1 MGNLKKFKY
10 EGSSIQFEVIDGKIM
25 ANATLMCEAF
35 DKRANDWLALKSTN
49 KYIEAITRKSGFVE
63 NQLVTT
69 KTGGVPGQAAQGTW
83 IHERL
88 ILNLARWLD
97 VDFEIWCDE
106 KIAELLRTGK
116 TALKTQT
123 EWDIKRYIA
132 KTNYRLQ
139 TDAIKENIIPYR
151 RVGKDKEH
159 FIYIDE
165 AEVLNI
171 AVFGMTSREW
181 KKKNPEEA
189 KKGNIRD
196 YADMHQ
202 LVVLANME
210 SFNSILINK
219 NIPKEQRMQQLA
231 TAAHKELSVF
241 YKQLA

>member
-10 EGSSIQFEVIDGKIM
+10 EGSPIQFEVIDGKIM
-25 ANATLMCEAF
+25 ANATLMCDAF
-35 DKRANDWLALKSTN
+35 DKRTNDWLALKSAN
-49 KYIEAITRKSGFVE
+49 RYIEAITRKNGISGNEVVIIKSGSP
-63 NQLVTT
+63 NN
-69 KTGGVPGQAAQGTW
+69 GGGTW

-88 ILNLARWLD
+88 IINLARWLD
-97 VDFEIWCDE
+97 IDFEIWCDE

-116 TALKTQT
+116 TELKTQA

-151 RVGKDKEH
+151 MVSKDREH

-165 AEVLNI
+165 AEVINI

-181 KKKNPEEA
+181 KKLNPELA
-189 KKGNIRD
+189 RSGKNMRD
-196 YADMHQ
+196 YANMHQ
-202 LVVLANME
+202 LIVLANME

-219 NIPKEQRMQQLA
+219 NMPKEQRLNQLV
-231 TAAHKELSVF
+231 TAAKKELSVF
-241 YKQLA
+241 QKQLV